1 MPATR
6 GNVTRVVSATGTVN
20 PELTIIVGA
29 YVSGTIRQLFC
40 DYNTIVRAGQICAKI
55 DPHPYQAIL
64 DQYQGQLARDQG
76 LLAEAEANLTRY
88 QQLAA
93 QNSIARQQAEDQAFL
108 VEQDK
113 GTVQLDEGLVEGAK
127 INLAYTDIVAPV
139 DGVVV
144 SRAVTQGQTVA
155 SGFQT
160 PTLFL
165 IATDLAKMQ
174 VDTNASESD
183 VGGVKEGNPAS
194 FSVDAFP
201 KRIFSG
207 KVVQLRNSP
216 QTVQNVV
223 TFDAVISV
231 PNNDLALLPG
241 MTASTRI
248 VIAERD
254 GVIRVPNQALR
265 YMPGGLP
272 AASPSGTSTTTPQP
286 KTPLAQRG
294 AALGAARR
302 HGAAG
307 QRHIGARR
315 RQFHRNRP
323 RRCQTGR
330 RRDRRR
336 GEQWS
341 RRSQRRWTN
350 RLGRSP
356 RCCGRLPKRTKD
368 AAKARSLA

>member
-1 MPATR
+1 MTNIRVSSRAIRACLPRLKPISRVTSSLRRRIRSR
-6 GNVTRVVSATGTVN
+6 GSR
-20 PELTIIVGA
+20 P
-29 YVSGTIRQLFC
+29 
-40 DYNTIVRAGQICAKI
+40 KI
-55 DPHPYQAIL
+55 KPISSQ
-64 DQYQGQLARDQG
+64 
-76 LLAEAEANLTRY
+76 
-88 QQLAA
+88 
-93 QNSIARQQAEDQAFL
+93 
-108 VEQDK
+108 QDK

-183 VGGVKEGNPAS
+183 VGGVKEGNPAT
-194 FSVDAFP
+194 FGVDAFP

-223 TFDAVISV
+223 TFDAVIGV

-272 AASPSGTSTTTPQP
+272 AASPSGTATTGQP
-286 KTPLAQRG
+286 KTPGGNAAQIWVLRDG
-294 AALGAARR
+294 TAQPVNVTLGLDDDNFTE
-302 HGAAG
+302 
-307 QRHIGARR
+307 IGAGDVKPGDAVIVGEESNAS
-315 RQFHRNRP
+315 QGSSKLPPP
-323 RRCQTGR
+323 R
-330 RRDRRR
+330 
-336 GEQWS
+336 
-341 RRSQRRWTN
+341 
-350 RLGRSP
+350 L
-356 RCCGRLPKRTKD
+356 
-368 AAKARSLA
+368 